1 MKDLHF
7 QELRLENFRC
17 FRERQTARMAP
28 LTLLVGENGTGKT
41 SFLAAMP
48 AILDVAN
55 AASVASF
62 PSEPDF
68 CSAPYDLGSFPELV
82 HRQRLGAG
90 AESFGIGF
98 RCGGIKLGDFTFDAT
113 FIQGRDAAPAL
124 AATSWSSGDSW
135 IREHRSASDPRIEL
149 GCARGAWRLPV
160 PARRP
165 DPSRLHS
172 VAAFERARLFL
183 IAAERGAAD
192 GLQPLPG
199 TRGFPT
205 RDDYDNFGRLYGA
218 GAGCVVNWYDE
229 APFPSSPQRTYDPK
243 RLADDPHGYLVAA
256 FLADI
261 HQRDRE
267 RWHDLKRGMEEFGRR
282 SGLFDEIF
290 VTRLGTHQ
298 HDRFRLEVRKW
309 GKQRK
314 GPKRNLIDVGYG
326 VSHVL
331 PLLMELVDEDGAR
344 SFLVQQPEAYLHPG
358 AQAALG
364 SLFCATAAS
373 GRQLIVETH
382 SDYLIDRVRM
392 DLRDRQTELKPEDV
406 SILFFERLDF
416 EVHIHSLRF
425 DDQGNVL
432 DAPASYGRFFM
443 NEVRR
448 SIGL

>member
-1 MKDLHF
+1 MKDLRF

-17 FRERQTARMAP
+17 FRERQTARLAP
-28 LTLLVGENGTGKT
+28 LTLLVGENGAGKT
-41 SFLAAMP
+41 SFLAVMP
-48 AILDVAN
+48 AILAVAN
-55 AASVASF
+55 DASSF
-62 PSEPDF
+62 DEPDF
-68 CSAPYDLGSFPELV
+68 RSVPYDLGSFPELE
-82 HRQRLGAG
+82 HRPRRGARV
-90 AESFGIGF
+90 ESFGIGF
-98 RCGGIKLGDFTFDAT
+98 RCDRIEPGGFAFDAT
-113 FIQGRDAAPAL
+113 FIRGKGAAPAV
-124 AATSWSSGDSW
+124 AAMSWSSGAAW
-135 IREHRSASDPRIEL
+135 IREHRSAPDPRIEL

-160 PARRP
+160 PVRRP
-165 DPSRLHS
+165 DTGGLDGDE
-172 VAAFERARLFL
+172 AFEMGRSFL
-183 IAAERGAAD
+183 TAAERGG

-199 TRGFPT
+199 TRGLPT
-205 RDDYDNFGRLYGA
+205 RDDYDDFGRLYGA
-218 GAGCVVNWYDE
+218 GARCVADWYDE
-229 APFPSSPQRTYDPK
+229 SSIPSVPQRTYDPK

-256 FLADI
+256 LLAI
-261 HQRDRE
+261 AHRGDRE
-267 RWHDLKRGMEEFGRR
+267 RWHDLKRGLEEFGRR

-290 VTRLGTHQ
+290 VNRLGTRQ
-298 HDRFRLEVRKW
+298 RDRFRLEVRKW
-309 GKQRK
+309 GKQEK
-314 GPKRNLIDVGYG
+314 GPKRNLIDVGSG
-326 VSHVL
+326 ASQLL

-364 SLFCATAAS
+364 SLLCATAAS

-406 SILFFERLDF
+406 SILFFERSDL